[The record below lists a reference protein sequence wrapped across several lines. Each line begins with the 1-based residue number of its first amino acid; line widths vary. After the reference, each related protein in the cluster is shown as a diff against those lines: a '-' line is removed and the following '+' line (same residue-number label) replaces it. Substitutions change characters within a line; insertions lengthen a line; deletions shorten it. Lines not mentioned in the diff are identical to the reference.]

1 MARFAWL
8 ATMQNKKFFA
18 AIIVGAVT
26 TISAFFVGQQL
37 STSAPEPRSTPNALC
52 FRETA
57 PDQFSPKHVETK
69 LIACQIVGMTKAEAI
84 AYIESFDLVHRIAM
98 EDVATPIP
106 WPPPPGWVARTG
118 PGSKARRRRGGLGG
132 AAAARRASR

>member
-84 AYIESFDLVHRIAM
+84 SYIESFDLVHRIAI
-98 EDVATPIP
+98 EDGEGFALTEDYTDSRINLEIVYGLVVGATA
-106 WPPPPGWVARTG
+106 W
-118 PGSKARRRRGGLGG
+118 
-132 AAAARRASR
+132 

>member
-8 ATMQNKKFFA
+8 ETMQNKKFFA
-18 AIIVGAVT
+18 AIIVGTVT

-52 FRETA
+52 FRDTA

-98 EDVATPIP
+98 EDGEGFALTEDYTDSRINLEIVYGLVVGATA
-106 WPPPPGWVARTG
+106 W
-118 PGSKARRRRGGLGG
+118 
-132 AAAARRASR
+132 

>member
-52 FRETA
+52 FRDTA

-69 LIACQIVGMTKAEAI
+69 LIACQIVGMTKAEAL
-84 AYIESFDLVHRIAM
+84 AAIENADLSYRIAI
-98 EDVATPIP
+98 EDGEGFALTEDYTDSRINLEIFYGLVVGATA
-106 WPPPPGWVARTG
+106 W
-118 PGSKARRRRGGLGG
+118 
-132 AAAARRASR
+132 

>member
-18 AIIVGAVT
+18 AIIIGTVT

-52 FRETA
+52 FRDTA
-57 PDQFSPKHVETK
+57 SDQFSPKHVETK

-84 AYIESFDLVHRIAM
+84 AYIESFDLVHRIAI
-98 EDVATPIP
+98 EDGEGFALTEDYTDSRINLEIVYGLVVGATA
-106 WPPPPGWVARTG
+106 W
-118 PGSKARRRRGGLGG
+118 
-132 AAAARRASR
+132 

>member
-8 ATMQNKKFFA
+8 ETMQNKKFFA

-52 FRETA
+52 FRDTA
-57 PDQFSPKHVETK
+57 SDQFSPKHVETK

-84 AYIESFDLVHRIAM
+84 AYIESFDLVHRIAI
-98 EDVATPIP
+98 EDGEGFALTEDYTDSRINLEIVYGLVVGATA
-106 WPPPPGWVARTG
+106 W
-118 PGSKARRRRGGLGG
+118 
-132 AAAARRASR
+132 